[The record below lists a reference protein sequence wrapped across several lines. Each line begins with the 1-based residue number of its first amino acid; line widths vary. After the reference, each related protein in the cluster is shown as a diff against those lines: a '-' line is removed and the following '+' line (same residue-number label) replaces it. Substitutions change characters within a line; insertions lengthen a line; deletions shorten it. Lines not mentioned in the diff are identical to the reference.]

1 MFANKEFYLQL
12 SSHPQNIQLVEP
24 YVLKVKK
31 RFDIDDEIYFNILL
45 VLTEA
50 VNNCILHGNQG
61 DPRKHV
67 HIRMHPNRNA
77 LCFVIRDEGE
87 GFNPDRLPDPTNPDR
102 LTCVNGRG
110 VFLMRKLSD
119 NMQYS
124 NDGRQ
129 VEISFLLH

>member
-12 SSHPQNIQLVEP
+12 SSHPQNIRLVEP

-31 RFDIDDEIYFNILL
+31 RFNIDDEVYFNILL

-50 VNNCILHGNQG
+50 VNNCILHGNQE

-67 HIRMHPNRNA
+67 HIRMNPKQNA
-77 LCFVIRDEGE
+77 LYFVIRDEGE
-87 GFNPDRLPDPTNPDR
+87 GFNPERLPDPTQPDR
-102 LTCVNGRG
+102 LACANGRG
-110 VFLMRKLSD
+110 VFLMRQLS
-119 NMQYS
+119 NNVQYS

-129 VEISFLLH
+129 VEISFLLN

>member
-12 SSHPQNIQLVEP
+12 SSHPQNIRLVEP

-31 RFDIDDEIYFNILL
+31 RFNIDDEVYFNILL

-50 VNNCILHGNQG
+50 VNNCILHGNQA

-77 LCFVIRDEGE
+77 LYFVVRDEGE
-87 GFNPDRLPDPTNPDR
+87 GFNPDRLPDPTQPER
-102 LTCVNGRG
+102 LTCANGRG
-110 VFLMRKLSD
+110 VFLMRQLSD
-119 NMQYS
+119 TVHYS

-129 VEISFLLH
+129 VEISFVLD

>member
-24 YVLKVKK
+24 YVLKVKR
-31 RFDIDDEIYFNILL
+31 RFGINEEVYFNILL

-50 VNNCILHGNQG
+50 VNNCILHGNQS

-67 HIRMHPNRNA
+67 HIGMNARRNA
-77 LCFVIRDEGE
+77 LCFIVRDEGE
-87 GFNPDRLPDPTNPDR
+87 GFNPNQLPDPTKPER
-102 LTCVNGRG
+102 ISCANGRG
-110 VFLMRKLSD
+110 VFLMRELSD
-119 NMQYS
+119 GVQYS

-129 VEISFLLH
+129 VEISFAL